1 MGGMNR
7 SLLYV
12 SAQYPNAVG
21 DAAFVQTEMR
31 YLSQAFSHIVVLSE
45 GNPSLPCVAV
55 PANVTVLWFG
65 AVRKRFAFKIV
76 RAVPC
81 LFHWRLWWEFLLIA
95 RHRKPLR
102 CFYHALGFLSGALFK
117 KKRIVKTMRMYK
129 IDVLYTFWYYNST
142 LACLLALKHMG
153 LTPKPMCT
161 RTHGFDLYELR
172 DANRYQPFK
181 IQMDREVDRIF
192 FISRDGMEY
201 YRRTFAARG
210 EEVYRLC
217 YLGTENAL
225 QFEPHPYTD
234 EIRLLSVSN
243 VVPVKR
249 IHLIVEA
256 LAECAA
262 LGIKIRWTH
271 IGDGTEMQV
280 VRALAEERLAGSSV
294 QFCFLG
300 QKTNAEVHDWYRS
313 NTADLFV
320 NMSESEGLPVSMMEA
335 MSYGVPVAA
344 PDVGGIGEIVDEDS
358 GWLLSKDGCRDEFVG
373 VIRRWAGMT
382 AAERHRKA
390 ERAYKKWDGVFNAE
404 KNYRR
409 FAEELR
415 SL

>member
-1 MGGMNR
+1 M
-7 SLLYV
+7 
-12 SAQYPNAVG
+12 
-21 DAAFVQTEMR
+21 FV
-31 YLSQAFSHIVVLSE
+31 
-45 GNPSLPCVAV
+45 C
-55 PANVTVLWFG
+55 
-65 AVRKRFAFKIV
+65 FK
-76 RAVPC
+76 
-81 LFHWRLWWEFLLIA
+81 
-95 RHRKPLR
+95 
-102 CFYHALGFLSGALFK
+102 
-117 KKRIVKTMRMYK
+117 
-129 IDVLYTFWYYNST
+129 
-142 LACLLALKHMG
+142 
-153 LTPKPMCT
+153 
-161 RTHGFDLYELR
+161 THGFDLYEFR

-210 EEVYRLC
+210 AEVYRLC
-217 YLGTENAL
+217 HLGTENAL

-249 IHLIVEA
+249 VHLIVEA

-271 IGDGTEMQV
+271 IGDGTEMQDV
-280 VRALAEERLAGSSV
+280 CALAEERLAGNSV

-358 GWLLSKDGCRDEFVG
+358 GWLLSKDCCQSEFVC
-373 VIRRWAGMT
+373 VIKSWSGMGED
-382 AAERHRKA
+382 ERQRKA
-390 ERAYKKWDGVFNAE
+390 RRAYDKWNAMFNAE
-404 KNYRR
+404 KNYTE
-409 FAEELR
+409 FAEAMKINIET
-415 SL
+415 SETT